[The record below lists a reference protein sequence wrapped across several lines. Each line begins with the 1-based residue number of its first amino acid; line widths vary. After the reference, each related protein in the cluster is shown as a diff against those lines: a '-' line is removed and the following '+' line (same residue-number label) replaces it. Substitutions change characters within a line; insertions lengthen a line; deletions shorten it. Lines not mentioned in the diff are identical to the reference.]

1 MKILINTKIFLQLTP
16 KYFRNKDRTYHIY
29 HENIKMNH
37 GNENYPKK
45 DKSKGMMDLLQNK

>member
-1 MKILINTKIFLQLTP
+1 MEICLQLTP
-16 KYFRNKDRTYHIY
+16 KYFRNKDRRYHIY